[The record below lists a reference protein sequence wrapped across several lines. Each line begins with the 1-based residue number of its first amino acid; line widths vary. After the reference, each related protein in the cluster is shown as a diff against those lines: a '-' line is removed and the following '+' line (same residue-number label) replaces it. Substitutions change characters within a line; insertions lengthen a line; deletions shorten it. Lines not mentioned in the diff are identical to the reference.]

1 MPTKIAVGQFQ
12 ITRGDFENNYR
23 KAESFI
29 KLAAIKECKLIL
41 LPELWLGGYD
51 YKHLD
56 AYIAQSQ
63 DYLSVIQNMSSSL
76 RIGIA
81 GTYPVK
87 VNNHLYNTMVYFD
100 PTGIVYKYNKIHLFS
115 LMKED
120 IFFSPGDNLCSF
132 SKPWGKVGMAICYDL
147 RFPEVFRKY
156 VLGGVTVMIISAEW
170 PRKRVEHWKTLLKA
184 RAIENQVFVIAC
196 NAVGKSGNEV
206 MGGASSII
214 DPWGEVLAEAGS
226 EMDELIT
233 ANIDM
238 ELVKNAR
245 DAIPVQKDHRPDI
258 YG

>member
-1 MPTKIAVGQFQ
+1 
-12 ITRGDFENNYR
+12 
-23 KAESFI
+23 
-29 KLAAIKECKLIL
+29 
-41 LPELWLGGYD
+41 LGGYD

-63 DYLSVIQNMSSSL
+63 DYLSVVQEMSNSL
-76 RIGIA
+76 RIAIA

-87 VNNHLYNTMVYFD
+87 VENQLYNTMVYFD
-100 PTGIVYKYNKIHLFS
+100 PTGDAHIYKKIHLFS
-115 LMKED
+115 MMKED
-120 IFFSPGDNLCSF
+120 MFFSPGNDLFAF

-196 NAVGKSGNEV
+196 NAVGKSGNEI

-233 ANIDM
+233 ANIDL

-245 DAIPVQKDHRPDI
+245 DTIPVQKDHRPDI

>member
-12 ITRGDFENNYR
+12 ITRGDFENNFR

-29 KLAAIKECKLIL
+29 KLAAIIECELIL

-56 AYIAQSQ
+56 DYIAQSQ

-120 IFFSPGDNLCSF
+120 KFFSPGDDLCSF
-132 SKPWGKVGMAICYDL
+132 SKPWGKVGITICYDL

-184 RAIENQVFVIAC
+184 RAIENQVFVIAS

-238 ELVKNAR
+238 KLVKNAR
-245 DAIPVQKDHRPDI
+245 DMIPVQKDRRPDI